1 MNIPGHLRALKP
13 GMAEALGHY
22 VYLYIDP
29 RDEKVF
35 YVGKGKGERCLDH
48 LFEDDDHP
56 KVQRIRDI
64 FAAGLEPRIEILA
77 HGMKIDDEA
86 YLVEAAAIDLIGLH
100 ELTNKVLGHNSLL
113 YGRKSLKELEVF
125 YAPTKGD
132 ITHPVMLITIN
143 NLFRNGMSALE
154 LYEATRGIWR
164 NHSLDRL
171 AGVKYVCSVFE
182 GVVKEVYEPEL
193 WRPAQASGYETRA
206 TFTPEDLEGRFEF
219 VGKLA
224 PDDIRKRYI
233 DKSVRDYIMQGSQN
247 PCRYVN
253 C

>member
-77 HGMKIDDEA
+77 HGMKTDDEA
-86 YLVEAAAIDLIGLH
+86 YLVEAAAIDLIGLR

-125 YAPTKGD
+125 YTSTKGD
-132 ITHPVMLITIN
+132 ITHPVLLIRISE
-143 NLFRNGMSALE
+143 LYRNKMAAQE
-154 LYEATRGIWR
+154 LYEVTRGVWK
-164 NHSLDRL
+164 LDIER
-171 AGVKYVCSVFE
+171 AQSVQCVFAIFE
-182 GVVKEVYEPEL
+182 GIVKEVYLAEA
-193 WRPAQASGYETRA
+193 WRPAQITGYETRA
-206 TFTPEDLEGRFEF
+206 PLLPVDIEGRFEF